1 MKKTQYIA
9 ILALTAVGL
18 TFEACKESLEIPAQG
33 ALSDQTLAT
42 QSGVDALLT
51 GAYAALDGQYT
62 SNGTAWNLSG
72 SDAWQASPSNWT
84 YGSIAGGEAHKG
96 SDGSDQP
103 AIDAIAK
110 FTSDPS
116 NGFFNGKWRTVYEGV
131 NRTNSTLRV
140 LGQATSI
147 TDANR
152 TSFTAQARF
161 LRGHYYFELKKL
173 FNKVPWIDETV
184 ATAAASAQ
192 PNSDD
197 IWPKIEADF
206 KYAMDNLPATQS
218 DLGRVNKWAAATYL
232 AKTYLYEHKYAE
244 AKALFDQVVSSGVT
258 SNGLKY
264 ALVTKF
270 HDNFDAATENNSESV
285 FVIQMVAND
294 GTGTIA
300 NANQGD
306 MLNFPYGNS
315 PFRCCGFFQPSQDLA
330 NSYRTDATGLPYVDA
345 YNTHP
350 VKNDQG
356 VASTQPFTP
365 DADNLDPRIDW
376 TIGRRG
382 IPYLDWGNHPGA
394 DWIRSPGQT
403 YAGPYS
409 PKKNIYM
416 QATQNQYADNHSW
429 APGTAINLNVI
440 RYADVLLMAAEAEAQ
455 LGNLT
460 QAQTYVNLVRARAAN
475 PVNYVYKYA
484 NDATPLTG
492 SSTTPAANYK
502 IAVYAPG
509 QFASLG
515 KDGALK
521 AIYFERK
528 LELATEGHRFFDLV
542 RWGIAEPTLNNYFT
556 YESTVTTDIRGGH
569 FVAGKNDYFPIP
581 QRQIDLSTSSGKSS
595 LTQNPGYN

>member
-1 MKKTQYIA
+1 MKVTKYMA
-9 ILALTAVGL
+9 IGGL
-18 TFEACKESLEIPAQG
+18 VAAGLLFDACQKSLEIPAQG
-33 ALSDQTLAT
+33 ALSDEVLAT
-42 QSGVDALLT
+42 RAGVDALLT
-51 GAYAALDGQYT
+51 GAYAALDGQYN
-62 SNGTAWNLSG
+62 NGSALNLAGGNAWE
-72 SDAWQASPSNWT
+72 ASPSNWV

-103 AIDAIAK
+103 AVDAIAK
-110 FTSDPS
+110 FTADPS
-116 NGFFNGKWRTVYEGV
+116 NGYFNSKWRTVYEGV
-131 NRTNSTLRV
+131 NRTNSTLR
-140 LGQATSI
+140 LLAQATTIS
-147 TDANR
+147 DADR
-152 TSFTAQARF
+152 ALLAAQARF
-161 LRGHYYFELKKL
+161 LRGHYYFELKRM
-173 FNKVPWIDETV
+173 FNNVPWIDETI
-184 ATAAASAQ
+184 ATTEASSQ
-192 PNSDD
+192 PNNVD

-206 KYAMDNLPATQS
+206 QYAMENLPNTQS
-218 DLGRVNKWAAATYL
+218 DVGRVNKWAAMTYL
-232 AKTYLYEHKYAE
+232 AKTYLYEHKYTQ
-244 AKALFDQVVSSGVT
+244 AKPLFDQVIAQGVT

-264 ALVTKF
+264 ALMTRY

-285 FVIQMVAND
+285 FQIQMVAND

-330 NSYRTDATGLPYVDA
+330 NSYRTDATGLPLVSA
-345 YNTHP
+345 YNSSP

-356 VASTQPFTP
+356 IASTQPFTP
-365 DADNLDPRIDW
+365 DAGPLDPRIDW

-416 QATQNQYADNHSW
+416 QATQDQYADNHSW
-429 APGTAINLNVI
+429 APGTAINWNII
-440 RYADVLLMAAEAEAQ
+440 RYADVLLMAAEVEAQ
-455 LGNLT
+455 LGNLA
-460 QAQTYVNLVRARAAN
+460 QAQTYVNQVRARAAN
-475 PVNYVYKYA
+475 PVNYVYRYA
-484 NDATPLTG
+484 NDAAPLAG
-492 SSTTPAANYK
+492 YSTTPAANYK
-502 IAVYAPG
+502 IAVYPAG
-509 QFASLG
+509 AFAGLG
-515 KDGALK
+515 KTGALN

-542 RWGIAEPTLNNYFT
+542 RWGVAESELNKYFS
-556 YESTVTTDIRGGH
+556 YESTITTDIRGGR

-581 QRQIDLSTSSGKSS
+581 QRQIDLSTSSGKST